1 MGAAL
6 ETRRAA
12 WRGVRIPAKREMRR
26 GPIEGPRGKPV
37 TDDILAIHATK
48 HTSAGQTAAQE
59 LGKQGINKAHAGQT
73 AAQELGKQ
81 GLNKAHAGQTA
92 DQELGKQGLG
102 TRGPGGRVIRRG
114 GGGSRARVAES
125 AQGAAE
131 VVRGG

>member
-1 MGAAL
+1 MRRGGGA
-6 ETRRAA
+6 
-12 WRGVRIPAKREMRR
+12 GPAKRGPAAP

-48 HTSAGQTAAQE
+48 HTA
-59 LGKQGINKAHAGQT
+59 AGQT